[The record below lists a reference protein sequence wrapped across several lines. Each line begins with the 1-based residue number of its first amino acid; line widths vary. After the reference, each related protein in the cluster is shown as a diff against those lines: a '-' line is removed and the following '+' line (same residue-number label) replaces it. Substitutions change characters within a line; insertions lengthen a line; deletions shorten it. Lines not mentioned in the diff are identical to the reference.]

1 MFISRRLLIV
11 LWLAVFLISVMIYL
25 CATEISQQD
34 SHDNHDQYAAAINV
48 GSENQQ

>member
-25 CATEISQQD
+25 CATEISHQD
-34 SHDNHDQYAAAINV
+34 SHDQYAAAINV
-48 GSENQQ
+48 GSDNQQ

>member
-25 CATEISQQD
+25 CATEISHHD
-34 SHDNHDQYAAAINV
+34 SLDNHDQYAAAINV
-48 GSENQQ
+48 GSENQ